1 MESFKRNIIQSR
13 LVDCGPGSG
22 RKSLSAA
29 QLRAALVEGS
39 SPVCSSG
46 KGGGGGGAGCHPIR
60 AQRRGEV
67 TRGGGQ
73 SSAPGL

>member
-1 MESFKRNIIQSR
+1 MCVHLER
-13 LVDCGPGSG
+13 
-22 RKSLSAA
+22 
-29 QLRAALVEGS
+29 EG
-39 SPVCSSG
+39 VG
-46 KGGGGGGAGCHPIR
+46 EEGCHPIR

>member
-1 MESFKRNIIQSR
+1 MESFKHNIIQSR
-13 LVDCGPGSG
+13 LVDCGLGSK
-22 RKSLSAA
+22 RESLSAA
-29 QLRAALVEGS
+29 PLRAALVEGS

-46 KGGGGGGAGCHPIR
+46 KGGGRGEGCHPIR

-73 SSAPGL
+73 RSAPGL